1 MMCKSADGLIS
12 KVVLRVYSGTGRTQ
26 IASIEDIKIPG
37 AAGTMAARVYNPK
50 PSAAGKLPALIFIHG
65 GGWCLCSIETH
76 DNICRDLAHQ
86 ADIIVIS
93 VEYRLAPEHKFP
105 AGLEDCYTA
114 LKWIHNNADS
124 LKVDPARLAIGGEHI
139 YSASSV

>member
-1 MMCKSADGLIS
+1 M
-12 KVVLRVYSGTGRTQ
+12 
-26 IASIEDIKIPG
+26 
-37 AAGTMAARVYNPK
+37 
-50 PSAAGKLPALIFIHG
+50 
-65 GGWCLCSIETH
+65 CSIETH